1 MDHLPED
8 CGKIG
13 GDGAAQLS
21 GEALPEVAWLD
32 GHASSLS
39 PTSVTTSWMASRVS
53 LVAAFRRIGCRLV
66 AGREILNTMR
76 SR

>member
-8 CGKIG
+8 CGKVG

-21 GEALPEVAWLD
+21 GEALPKVAWLD

-66 AGREILNTMR
+66 AGRGILNTMR